1 MNKLYGKKK
10 VIIVEDDNVTRKKI
24 ALIVEKLGFN
34 IIAEFSR
41 INTKKIL
48 SCANDADLIL
58 LDINLPGEING
69 VDFAERIRGEC
80 DVPIIFV
87 SATDDQIQIERAFK
101 SNIYGFIKK
110 PFSSSDVEMA
120 LRILDVRK
128 SYEAKTSSSPTTRD
142 EAYRLEEHAGSLI
155 HDLNNFTTV
164 ISTSLETIDLL
175 IQKYEET
182 NELDLDIFKR
192 SIQNGYQGVGKLTQI
207 SERYRKVFF
216 DQKDEPVNQF
226 ELKDMVDDL
235 VRIFSRRCR
244 DSNIEII
251 VENQGDNPISTKEI
265 TLLQVL
271 VNMISNSLYEIEHKN
286 LSDRWI
292 KISCIVDKN
301 HCVIQLK
308 DSGEG
313 IEGYVAARIFEK
325 GFSTKKR
332 NEQEGAGVGLSLVKE
347 SIERDL
353 KGSIWYLQDEK
364 NTTFEI
370 IIPQLEMSLL
380 CLVYGLE

>member
-1 MNKLYGKKK
+1 MSY
-10 VIIVEDDNVTRKKI
+10 I
-24 ALIVEKLGFN
+24 LG
-34 IIAEFSR
+34 E
-41 INTKKIL
+41 
-48 SCANDADLIL
+48 
-58 LDINLPGEING
+58 
-69 VDFAERIRGEC
+69 V
-80 DVPIIFV
+80 
-87 SATDDQIQIERAFK
+87 Q
-101 SNIYGFIKK
+101 
-110 PFSSSDVEMA
+110 
-120 LRILDVRK
+120 
-128 SYEAKTSSSPTTRD
+128 
-142 EAYRLEEHAGSLI
+142 
-155 HDLNNFTTV
+155 
-164 ISTSLETIDLL
+164 
-175 IQKYEET
+175 
-182 NELDLDIFKR
+182 
-192 SIQNGYQGVGKLTQI
+192 
-207 SERYRKVFF
+207 
-216 DQKDEPVNQF
+216 
-226 ELKDMVDDL
+226 
-235 VRIFSRRCR
+235 IFSRRCR

-265 TLLQVL
+265 TLFQVL

-370 IIPQLEMSLL
+370 IIPQLEMS
-380 CLVYGLE
+380 